1 MKRVII
7 VALAVLMVVACGKKE
22 VKKESEDSKTAT
34 EAISVIQS
42 LREAYVANNPKL
54 IEGYATREGYRTI
67 VSNLKRFDSAEL
79 EFNPVWIEIE
89 GSQVSANV
97 SWKGR
102 WRRGEKSFEERGM
115 AIFVLTGRPLKV
127 DNVLRTSPFVHPD

>member
-34 EAISVIQS
+34 EAMSVVQS

-54 IEGYATREGYRTI
+54 IEGYTTKEGYRTI
-67 VSNLKRFDSAEL
+67 VSTSNASTPRNSNSARC
-79 EFNPVWIEIE
+79 
-89 GSQVSANV
+89 GS
-97 SWKGR
+97 R
-102 WRRGEKSFEERGM
+102 
-115 AIFVLTGRPLKV
+115 
-127 DNVLRTSPFVHPD
+127 